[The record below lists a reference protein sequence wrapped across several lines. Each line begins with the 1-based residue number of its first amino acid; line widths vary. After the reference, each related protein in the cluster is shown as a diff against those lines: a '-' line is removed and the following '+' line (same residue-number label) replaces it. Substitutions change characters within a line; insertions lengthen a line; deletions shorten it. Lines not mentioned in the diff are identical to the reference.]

1 VKSVFEIEP
10 DMALEARLDAEAKA
24 ACQAG
29 RVVSHV
35 RVSAWLE
42 ELAKGQR
49 VAARMIRA
57 GCMGRARR
65 RR

>member
-1 VKSVFEIEP
+1 
-10 DMALEARLDAEAKA
+10 MALEARLDAEAKA